1 MKANEAVRVVR
12 EELPGFQ
19 PGRLKTALETVLADS
34 AKATEMVAQLTGREI
49 DLRAE
54 RDAALG
60 DRGKVMEL
68 TEAVRIVREQTIPA
82 LAGSG
87 GCGHVAALGTVLAA
101 LEQAQGEAEEAKLMA
116 SIEHSGCEKALAQM
130 DEAVAVM
137 AKALA
142 ERDALRA
149 ATDDQFMRQQQV
161 IGELAAERDALRVRS
176 HAAILALNGEMER
189 LRATPLGR
197 ADQQIRQLGA
207 DSLDLLRKLERA
219 EAALKAEKVNCP
231 WMPRALKAEAA
242 LREIE
247 QATEGIPEANC
258 ALANRIARVALAEVK

>member
-142 ERDALRA
+142 EVAAAKDGQIEALRENV
-149 ATDDQFMRQQQV
+149 DLR
-161 IGELAAERDALRVRS
+161 AEVSRS
-176 HAAILALNGEMER
+176 HAAILALTGEVASRGGKTMSTHVAPELLEEAKR
-189 LRATPLGR
+189 LR
-197 ADQQIRQLGA
+197 
-207 DSLDLLRKLERA
+207 E
-219 EAALKAEKVNCP
+219 
-231 WMPRALKAEAA
+231 A
-242 LREIE
+242 LR
-247 QATEGIPEANC
+247 
-258 ALANRIARVALAEVK
+258 